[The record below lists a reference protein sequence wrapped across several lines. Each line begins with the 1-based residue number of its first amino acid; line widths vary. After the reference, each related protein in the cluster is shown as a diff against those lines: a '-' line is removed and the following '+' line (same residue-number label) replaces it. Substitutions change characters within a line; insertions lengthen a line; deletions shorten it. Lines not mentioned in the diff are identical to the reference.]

1 MEAEVWKD
9 KKSPERYFQTE
20 IIPDIKQA
28 RATIKIESAKVGGKI
43 KAIPGKTMS
52 FLKDIGVKTKA
63 VVMNAVNEISKGAVK
78 VYNKSLDIVTDSTLA
93 ISSAITGTSK
103 LVNRKM
109 AVVQAAAKSNKD
121 TLNARVKNVE
131 DTNRLI
137 LGINNGTINAE
148 EYMSDATKSLKAE
161 VDAIDK
167 MHNLDAAKYMSMK
180 LEREINK
187 DKKDIIKSFKEDMK
201 QDNINIMGKQAKDN
215 IYKAGSAIMEAQSKA
230 LGGLNNILI
239 NAGQKA
245 LSHKIGTVTTPK
257 APDAGKEEAMDIT
270 KEDEITLS

>member
-9 KKSPERYFQTE
+9 RKSPERYFQTE

-28 RATIKIESAKVGGKI
+28 GAKIKTEAAKAGGKI
-43 KAIPGKTMS
+43 KAIPKKTLS

-63 VVMNAVNEISKGAVK
+63 AVMKAVNEISKGAVK
-78 VYNKSLDIVTDSTLA
+78 AYNKSLDIVADSTLA

-103 LVNRKM
+103 IVNRKM

-121 TLNARVKNVE
+121 TLNTRVKNVE

-137 LGINNGTINAE
+137 LGINDGTINAE

-161 VDAIDK
+161 VDAVDK
-167 MHNLDAAKYMSMK
+167 MHNPDAAKYMSMK

-215 IYKAGSAIMEAQSKA
+215 IYKASSAVMEAQSKV

-245 LSHKIGTVTTPK
+245 LSHKIGTVTASK
-257 APDAGKEEAMDIT
+257 APDAGKEEAMDMT